1 MKKLYGSLSL
11 SLAIMLMLASVAVAQ
26 DRTVTGTVSD
36 ETGTGMPG
44 VNVLVKGT
52 TNGTV
57 TDVEG
62 RYNIVAPS
70 NATLVITF
78 VGYKTTEV
86 AIGERTTIDV
96 ALEVDLTSLDEVVV
110 TGYGIDRRREIAG
123 AVSIVKTK
131 DLTVTPTG
139 NVEQLLQGRVPGV
152 TVIQNGQPGS
162 TAQIRVRGFG
172 SLGPAGSNNPLYI
185 VDGVPTQDVGFLN
198 PDDIE
203 TTTVLKDAASAS
215 IYGAR
220 AAAGVIVYTTKKG
233 KKGQKLNVTYDGM
246 YGFTTPGKGQS
257 MMNPQDFMDWTWI
270 AQRNTENANAAAE
283 NRAPDYAGA
292 LSKFNHPQFGGGL
305 EPVMPEYLL
314 VGDRQ
319 GATIAPGSIN
329 IEAER
334 ANYNIDPRKGKIY
347 TVMASNPNGTDW
359 YDELT
364 SNAPLHRST
373 IGVNGG
379 GENSRFYIG
388 LSSQTQ
394 DGTMINQK
402 FQRHAFRANSEFD
415 ILPSLRIGENVQF
428 TYRSVIGLQGDDGGS
443 GIADDENDYLAAFR
457 MPSIIPV
464 YDVYGT
470 GYGGTVAKG
479 FNNPR
484 NPVANRQGISNN
496 KAFETFG
503 FGNVYLELDVI
514 PGLTVRTSIG
524 GNYSSQFGQG
534 YTRWQYENS
543 ENNSAFGFNQ
553 FQNYRFGWTFTNTAT
568 YKKSFGDHNVEVL
581 LGQESLSTGKG
592 WNYAQQGQNPFSWDP
607 DFINMRTVVTTPPTS
622 DASAE
627 VRFSSLFGQ
636 VKYSFK
642 EKYIIGGVLRRDGSS
657 RFGENNRYG
666 VFPAG
671 SVAWRISAEPFMQSV
686 TWVTDLKIRGG
697 LGTMGN
703 SNSVNPNNQYFL
715 YGGDIGTSSYALGGG
730 NSGANAATVGY
741 YRTRIGNADAKW
753 ETSVTSNIGF
763 DALFFDGKLDVVLDF
778 WRKDT
783 RDLLLPLPIT
793 ATVGYRAA
801 IPTVNIAEMRNQG
814 IDIGVTTK
822 GNINT
827 QMSYEVNVN
836 GSFLQNEITGLPPGQ
851 TYIGTINPGYRGIN
865 PIRNGLGQSISSFYG
880 YVVEGLFQSAED
892 VAGHATQAG
901 AAPGRFKYKDLNGD
915 GNITTD
921 DRTFIGS
928 PVPKF
933 TGGFNFTL
941 RYGAF
946 DLYAYFYTSLGNKI
960 FNVSK
965 WFTDFYPSFQGAAI
979 SNRVKDSWTP
989 ENPGASIPVFE
1000 SASNFSTNQ
1009 QSNSFYVEDGSYLRL
1024 QNVTLGYN
1032 LPTSLLSRWKMT
1044 KLRVFASTNNLAT
1057 ITGYDGLDPSVGG
1070 NVDTQYG
1077 IDLGN
1082 APLDKSFTLGINL
1095 GF

>member
-1 MKKLYGSLSL
+1 
-11 SLAIMLMLASVAVAQ
+11 
-26 DRTVTGTVSD
+26 
-36 ETGTGMPG
+36 MPG

-62 RYNIVAPS
+62 RYSINAPS
-70 NATLVITF
+70 NSTLVITF
-78 VGYKTTEV
+78 VGYKTTEIAV
-86 AIGERTTIDV
+86 GDRSRIDV

-110 TGYGIDRRREIAG
+110 TGYGIDKRREIAG

-172 SLGPAGSNNPLYI
+172 SIGPAGSNNPLYI
-185 VDGVPTQDVGFLN
+185 VDGVPTNDVGFLN

-220 AAAGVIVYTTKKG
+220 AASGVIVYTTKKG

-246 YGFTTPGKGQS
+246 YGFTVPGKGTA
-257 MMNPQDFMDWTWI
+257 MMNPQDFMDWTWN
-270 AQRNTENANAAAE
+270 AQRNTENANAAADG
-283 NRAPDYAGA
+283 RPVDYATA

-305 EPVMPEYLL
+305 QPVMPQYLM
-314 VGDRQ
+314 VGSQ
-319 GATIAPGSIN
+319 AGASVTGPVDL
-329 IEAER
+329 EAQR
-334 ANYNIDPRKGKIY
+334 ALYNVDPRKGAAYQVIE
-347 TVMASNPNGTDW
+347 ANQAGTDW

-364 SNAPLHRST
+364 STAPLQRST

-379 GENSRFYIG
+379 GEASRFYIG
-388 LSSQTQ
+388 LSAQNQ

-402 FQRHAFRANSEFD
+402 FERYAFRANSEFD
-415 ILPSLRIGENVQF
+415 ILPTLRIGQNMQF
-428 TYRSVIGLQGDDGGS
+428 TYRSILGLQGDDGGS
-443 GIADDENDYLAAFR
+443 GIADDENDYLQAFR

-464 YDVYGT
+464 HDVFGGYAGT
-470 GYGGTVAKG
+470 AAKG

-484 NPVANRQGISNN
+484 NPVANREGLNN
-496 KAFETFG
+496 NRAFDAFG
-503 FGNVYLELDVI
+503 FGNLYLELDIV
-514 PGLTVRTSIG
+514 PGLTARTSIG
-524 GNYSSQFGQG
+524 GNYRSYFTKGF
-534 YTRWQYENS
+534 TRWQYENS
-543 ENNSAFGFNQ
+543 ENNSAFGFGQNQ
-553 FQNYRFGWTFTNTAT
+553 GYRFGWTFTNTLT
-568 YKKSFGDHNVEVL
+568 YKKAFGDHNVEVL
-581 LGQESLSTGKG
+581 LGQEALNDGKG
-592 WNYAQQGQNPFSWDP
+592 WDYSQQGQNPFSWDP
-607 DFINMRTVVTTPPTS
+607 NFVNMTQVTTTPPNSNQTLG
-622 DASAE
+622 
-627 VRFSSLFGQ
+627 VNFSSLFGQ
-636 VKYSFK
+636 VKYTFK

-666 VFPAG
+666 VFPAA
-671 SVAWRISAEPFMQSV
+671 SAAWRISAEPFMQNVS
-686 TWVTDLKIRGG
+686 WVTDLKIRGG
-697 LGTMGN
+697 YGTMGN
-703 SNSVNPNNQYFL
+703 SNPVNPSNQYTLF
-715 YGGDIGTSSYALGGG
+715 GGNMGASSYDVNGT
-730 NSGANAATVGY
+730 NSAATVGY

-753 ETSVTSNIGF
+753 ETAVTSNIGF
-763 DALFFDGKLDVVLDF
+763 DALFFDGKLDIVLDF

-783 RDLLLPLPIT
+783 RDLLLQVPIT
-793 ATVGYRAA
+793 SVVGYRAA
-801 IPTVNIAEMRNQG
+801 APTVNVAEMRNQG

-827 QMSYEVNVN
+827 QWSYEVNVN
-836 GSFLQNEITGLPPGQ
+836 GSFLQNELTGLPAGQ

-880 YVVEGLFQSAED
+880 YKVEGLFSDAED
-892 VAGHATQAG
+892 VAAHATQSG
-901 AAPGRFKYKDLNGD
+901 AAPGRFKYKDLDGD
-915 GNITTD
+915 GEITSD

-933 TGGFNFTL
+933 TGGINFTL
-941 RYGAF
+941 RYGNF
-946 DLYAYFYTSLGNKI
+946 DFYAYLYTSLGNKI

-965 WFTDFYPSFQGAAI
+965 WFTDFYPSFQGAGIAE
-979 SNRVKDSWTP
+979 RVKDSWTP
-989 ENPGASIPVFE
+989 DNLNAEIPVFE
-1000 SASNFSTNQ
+1000 SASNFSTNT

-1024 QNVTLGYN
+1024 QNITLGYN
-1032 LPTSLLSRWKMT
+1032 LPSSLLNKWKMS
-1044 KLRVFASTNNLAT
+1044 KLRVYVSTNNVAT
-1057 ITGYDGLDPSVGG
+1057 ITGYSGLDPSVGG

-1082 APLDKSFTLGINL
+1082 APLDKSFTLGLNL

>member
-36 ETGTGMPG
+36 ETGAGMPG

-62 RYNIVAPS
+62 RYSIVAPS

-86 AIGERTTIDV
+86 AVGERTAIDV

-185 VDGVPTQDVGFLN
+185 VDDVPTQDVGFLN

-203 TTTVLKDAASAS
+203 TTTVLKDAAAAS

-246 YGFTTPGKGQS
+246 YGFTVPGKGQS

-283 NRAPDYAGA
+283 NRPVDYATA

-305 EPVMPEYLL
+305 QPVMPEYLQ
-314 VGDRQ
+314 VGTQ
-319 GATIAPGSIN
+319 SGASITSVDL
-329 IEAER
+329 EAER
-334 ANYNIDPRKGKIY
+334 VRYNVDPRKGAAY
-347 TVMASNPNGTDW
+347 QVVRANQSGTDW

-364 SNAPLHRST
+364 STAPLHRST

-379 GENSRFYIG
+379 GEASRFYIG
-388 LSSQTQ
+388 LSAQDM

-402 FQRHAFRANSEFD
+402 FERYAFRANSEFD
-415 ILPSLRIGENVQF
+415 ILPNLRIGENMQF
-428 TYRSVIGLQGDDGGS
+428 TYRSIIGLQGDDGGS

-464 YDVYGT
+464 HDEFGGYAGT
-470 GYGGTVAKG
+470 SAKG

-484 NPVANRQGISNN
+484 NPVANREGLANN
-496 KAFETFG
+496 RAFNAFG

-514 PGLTVRTSIG
+514 PGLTLRTSIG
-524 GNYSSQFGQG
+524 GNYSNYFTKGF
-534 YTRWQYENS
+534 TRWQYENS

-553 FQNYRFGWTFTNTAT
+553 NQGYRFGWTFTNTAT
-568 YKKSFGDHNVEVL
+568 FKKTFGDHNVEVL
-581 LGQESLSTGKG
+581 AGQEALNTGKG
-592 WNYAQQGQNPFSWDP
+592 WDYSQQGQNPFSWDP
-607 DFINMRTVVTTPPTS
+607 NFVNMTQVTTTPPNSSQTLG
-622 DASAE
+622 
-627 VRFSSLFGQ
+627 VNFSSLFGR

-642 EKYIIGGVLRRDGSS
+642 EKYILSGVLRRDGSS

-671 SVAWRISAEPFMQSV
+671 SVAWRISAEPFMQSA
-686 TWVTDLKIRGG
+686 TWITDLKIRGG
-697 LGTMGN
+697 YGTMGN
-703 SNSVNPNNQYFL
+703 SNPVDPNNQYTL
-715 YGGDIGTSSYALGGG
+715 YGGNMGASSYDINGS
-730 NSGANAATVGY
+730 NSSAVVGY
-741 YRTRIGNADAKW
+741 YRNRIGNADAKW

-763 DALFFDGKLDVVLDF
+763 DALFFDGKLDIVLDF

-783 RDLLLPLPIT
+783 RDLLLQVPIT
-793 ATVGYRAA
+793 SVVGYRAA
-801 IPTVNIAEMRNQG
+801 APSVNIAEMRNEG
-814 IDIGVTTK
+814 IDVGITTK

-827 QMSYEVNVN
+827 EWSYEVNVN
-836 GSFLQNEITGLPPGQ
+836 GSFLRNELTGLPPGQ

-865 PIRNGLGQSISSFYG
+865 PIRNGLGHSISSFYG
-880 YVVEGLFQSAED
+880 YVVDGLFQNAED

-901 AAPGRFKYKDLNGD
+901 AAPGRFKYRDLNGD
-915 GNITTD
+915 GEITAD

-941 RYGAF
+941 RYGNF
-946 DLYAYFYTSLGNKI
+946 DLYAYVYTSLGNKI

-965 WFTDFYPSFQGAAI
+965 WFTDFYPSFQGAGI
-979 SNRVKDSWTP
+979 SERVKDSWSP
-989 ENPGASIPVFE
+989 ENPGATIPVFE
-1000 SASNFSTNQ
+1000 SASNFSTNT

-1024 QNVTLGYN
+1024 QNITLGYN